1 MAPSMTDTLQIL
13 DARAVRLGTRAAT
26 RYRLR
31 RDQPYTGDAALDAAF
46 STFDA
51 VVVPPDGGGADVVTL
66 MNGITR
72 DMTRSIPTAVALAR
86 AGIGAV
92 MIDTPLGG
100 VRRPTRGHPGQDLA
114 EMLRRDFKPDAEF
127 IARLF
132 NGVADDVP
140 AVLEVAADAHGLT
153 GRRALF
159 GVSFGCVLSSLAF
172 ARDGLGDRLLGV
184 IGHPDLAAM
193 SRGLVAGFSRFSGL
207 PPALIVTGLR
217 LGPLAE
223 VAAQRFGG
231 DAAVGALRFA
241 RLLQTMGR
249 GGPTIDAVDAVRF
262 APAVSPDRPARFLA
276 GALDPVATPD
286 DIRAAAGR
294 FATASVEV
302 APGLG
307 HGWYP
312 SSRPASAV
320 PFPDLCAAWAV
331 RQLADWVD

>member
-1 MAPSMTDTLQIL
+1 MTDTLQIL
-13 DARAVRLGTRAAT
+13 DARPVRLGGPPAM

-31 RDQPYTGDAALDAAF
+31 RDEPYSGDADLDAAF

-51 VVVPPDGGGADVVTL
+51 IVVPPVGGGADVVTL
-66 MNGITR
+66 LNGITR
-72 DMTRSIPTAVALAR
+72 DMTRSIPAAQALAR

-92 MIDTPLGG
+92 MMDTPLGG
-100 VRRPTRGHPGQDLA
+100 VRRPTQGHPGDDLA
-114 EMLRRDFKPDAEF
+114 DLLRRDFRPDPAF
-127 IARLF
+127 VGRLF
-132 NGVADDVP
+132 DGVARDLL
-140 AVLEVAADAHGLT
+140 AVLALAASEHGLA

-172 ARDGLGDRLLGV
+172 ARDGLGERLLGI
-184 IGHPDLAAM
+184 IGHPDLPAM

-207 PPALIVTGLR
+207 SPALIATGLR
-217 LGPLAE
+217 LGSVAD
-223 VAAQRFGG
+223 VAAQRLGG

-249 GGPTIDAVDAVRF
+249 GGAALAPFDPLQF
-262 APAVSPDRPARFLA
+262 ASQVSAERPVHLLA
-276 GALDPVATPD
+276 GELDPVATPD
-286 DIRAAAGR
+286 DVRAAAGH
-294 FATASVEV
+294 FATSSVEI

-312 SSRPASAV
+312 GARPADAL